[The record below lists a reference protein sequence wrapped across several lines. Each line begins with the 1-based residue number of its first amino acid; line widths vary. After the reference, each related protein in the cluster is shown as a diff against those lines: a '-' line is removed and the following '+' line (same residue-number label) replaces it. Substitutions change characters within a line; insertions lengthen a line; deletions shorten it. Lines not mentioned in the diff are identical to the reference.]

1 MENYTLSDLA
11 AATNHGGFGGAGWGG
26 VLAGGL
32 GGLLLGGA
40 LNGNG
45 LFGNGR
51 GQAATTEDLA
61 SGFNFAGI
69 NGKLNELTAGQAGI
83 NQNLGNAIC
92 QLGYNAL
99 EQNAGLGSKIDAC
112 CCATQ
117 RAVDSVKF
125 DMANYAAATNATV
138 TASMQKV
145 LDKMCENEKAAMAA
159 RIQQLEMQIAL
170 CGVVRYPTSTSYAV
184 PNPCFAGCG
193 NGAY

>member
-40 LNGNG
+40 MNGNG
-45 LFGNGR
+45 LFGGR

-92 QLGYNAL
+92 QMGYNNL

-125 DMANYAAATNATV
+125 DMANYAAATNAAV

-145 LDKMCENEKAAMAA
+145 LDKMCENEKAALAA
-159 RIQQLEMQIAL
+159 RVQQLELQNAL
-170 CGVVRYPTSTSYAV
+170 YTYMG
-184 PNPCFAGCG
+184 PNQCFARCG